1 MCGGAF
7 VVCIV
12 LYEEEGDRTKKTA
25 PKGCLTDYLVGFNGN
40 GNWIVVV
47 GVFSGGVCTITFL
60 PNFFLNAFTVPG
72 CTESAVI
79 TSTDAS
85 SVGKMLMILP

>member
-12 LYEEEGDRTKKTA
+12 LHEKRGLIGQKKTA
-25 PKGCLTDYLVGFNGN
+25 PKGCLMDYLVGFNGN

-47 GVFSGGVCTITFL
+47 GVFSGGV
-60 PNFFLNAFTVPG
+60 
-72 CTESAVI
+72 
-79 TSTDAS
+79 
-85 SVGKMLMILP
+85 